1 MSRIRGSDTRP
12 ELQFRKGLF
21 ALGYRYRLHR
31 RDLPGKPDLVLPKY
45 RAAVLIHGCFWHG
58 HDCHL
63 FRLPKT
69 RRDFWRAKIES
80 NRARDQ
86 RVREDLI
93 ASHWRVLTVWECSMR
108 GHSRQDF
115 KELLSSVEFWLLSE
129 APCLDVRGGRP
140 SRDLL
145 VVIENGIP
153 KA

>member
-12 ELQFRKGLF
+12 EVQFRKGLF

-86 RVREDLI
+86 RVREELI
-93 ASHWRVLTVWECSMR
+93 ESDWRVLTVWECSMR
-108 GHSRQDF
+108 GRSRQDF
-115 KELLSSVEFWLLSE
+115 EGLLRSVEAWLRGE
-129 APCLDVRGGRP
+129 AKYGEFRGVGYLP
-140 SRDLL
+140 
-145 VVIENGIP
+145 ENEHLRTSD
-153 KA
+153 

>member
-12 ELQFRKGLF
+12 EVQFRKGLF

-93 ASHWRVLTVWECSMR
+93 ASDWRVLTVWECSMR
-108 GHSRQDF
+108 GYSRQDF
-115 KELLSSVEFWLLSE
+115 EGLLRSVEAWLRGE
-129 APCLDVRGGRP
+129 AKCGELRGA
-140 SRDLL
+140 SRKTRNDYY
-145 VVIENGIP
+145 
-153 KA
+153 